1 MFEWLI
7 DLALELAEWY
17 RRGRF
22 SSKDRSSFYSKL
34 GMLTKNGLT
43 LKAALTTLHN
53 VFSEGGTKPN
63 KIKAIVAEE
72 CLAGQRAGK
81 DIASTLVDWVP
92 YEEAATIA
100 AGARSEQG
108 QHEALLRARQIVKR
122 KAEMRKLMTKALS
135 YPTMLWVAM
144 GGLLYYTSK
153 TVMPNLIRMTKPESW
168 DVTAQIMSVLANIVG
183 VHGEL
188 VLLVVFSVIG
198 AVIWSIGHVTGL
210 PRVYLDRLPPWSIV
224 RTVRGA
230 TFLYNFGVLQ
240 ASGDKAITILHNEL
254 KHANAYMRER
264 VEGAIM
270 GVKNGKNIG
279 EALHMA
285 GHEFP
290 SREAIE
296 YLRVIAPLN
305 GGPEQMMEFAEDWMA
320 DSMEQVEA
328 IAAMLGNLSLI
339 AVFGVMG
346 FLLSGAGAIGMQA
359 MGSMGQ

>member
-1 MFEWLI
+1 MIDWLM
-7 DLALELAEWY
+7 DLAIEVAEFY
-17 RRGRF
+17 RRSRF
-22 SSKDRSSFYSKL
+22 SSKERSSFYSKL

-43 LKAALTTLHN
+43 LKTALSTLHN
-53 VFSEGGTKPN
+53 VFSENGTKPN
-63 KIKAIVAEE
+63 RIKAIVTEE

-81 DIASTLVDWVP
+81 EIALTLMDWVP

-100 AGARSEQG
+100 AGARSEGG
-108 QHEALLRARQIVKR
+108 QHTALLRARQIVKR
-122 KAEMRKLMTKALS
+122 KSEMRKLLTKALS

-144 GGLLYYTSK
+144 AGLLYYTSK
-153 TVMPNLIRMTKPESW
+153 TVMPNLIRMTKPENW
-168 DVTAQIMSVLANIVG
+168 DMTAQIMSVMANVVG
-183 VHGEL
+183 EHGKL
-188 VLLVVFSVIG
+188 VLLLIFAVVA
-198 AVIWSIGHVTGL
+198 AVIWSVGHVTGL
-210 PRVYLDRLPPWSIV
+210 PRVYLDRVPPWSIV

-240 ASGDKAITILHNEL
+240 ASGVKALSILHSEL
-254 KHANAYMRER
+254 KHANAYMKER
-264 VEGAIM
+264 IEGAIM
-270 GVKNGKNIG
+270 GVKNGRNIG
-279 EALHMA
+279 EALHLA

-320 DSMEQVEA
+320 ESMEQVEA
-328 IAAMLGNLSLI
+328 IAAVLGNLSLI

>member
-1 MFEWLI
+1 MFDWLI
-7 DLALELAEWY
+7 DSTLEIADFY

-22 SSKDRSSFYSKL
+22 NAKERSSFYSKL
-34 GMLTKNGLT
+34 GMLTKNGLN
-43 LKAALTTLHN
+43 LKMALTTLYG
-53 VFSEGGTKPN
+53 VFSENGTKPN
-63 KIKAIVAEE
+63 RIKAIVADE

-81 DIASTLVDWVP
+81 DIATTLMDWVP

-100 AGARSEQG
+100 AGARSEKG

-122 KAEMRKLMTKALS
+122 KAEMRKLLTKALS
-135 YPTMLWVAM
+135 YPTLLWVAM
-144 GGLLYYTSK
+144 AGLLYYTSK
-153 TVMPNLIRMTKPESW
+153 TVMPNLIRMTKPENW
-168 DVTAQIMSVLANIVG
+168 DITAQIMSVMANIVG
-183 VHGEL
+183 EHGKL
-188 VLLVVFSVIG
+188 VLCVIFSIV
-198 AVIWSIGHVTGL
+198 ACVIWSIGHVTGL
-210 PRVYLDRLPPWSIV
+210 PRVYLDRIPPWSIV

-240 ASGDKAITILHNEL
+240 ASGVKGLTILHGEL
-254 KHANAYMRER
+254 KHANAYMKER
-264 VEGAIM
+264 IEGAIM

-279 EALHMA
+279 EALHLA

-328 IAAMLGNLSLI
+328 IAAVLGNLSLI

-346 FLLSGAGAIGMQA
+346 FLLSGAGSIGMQA